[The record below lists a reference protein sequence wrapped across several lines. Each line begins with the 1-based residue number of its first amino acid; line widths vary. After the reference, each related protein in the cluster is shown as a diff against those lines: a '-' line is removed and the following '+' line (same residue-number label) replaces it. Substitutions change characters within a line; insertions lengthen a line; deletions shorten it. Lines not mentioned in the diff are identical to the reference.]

1 MNLLSQLGG
10 PLPFTALAA
19 DPMFA
24 VDANGDSAGR
34 TIAGALTILVILGV
48 VIALG
53 LFMGRTAR
61 A

>member
-10 PLPFTALAA
+10 HFSLVALAA

-24 VDANGDSAGR
+24 TDANGDSGTR
-34 TIAGALTILVILGV
+34 TVVGALGVLLILALVISIGV
-48 VIALG
+48 M
-53 LFMGRTAR
+53 MGKGER